1 MQETHQTIQKYLS
14 NKTWTDAQD
23 EELIKSLTKVE
34 AVLSDV
40 TTYLY
45 IMVNYFEQYVH
56 AVQTSPLF
64 VGPEG
69 QTDNDDVSSA
79 NPTQTSPAPANR
91 EERRA
96 ATKRQTPLERVQAKK

>member
-14 NKTWTDAQD
+14 NKSWTDTQD
-23 EELIKSLTKVE
+23 EELIKSLSKVE

-56 AVQTSPLF
+56 AVQSSPLF
-64 VGPEG
+64 VAPTIEDDG
-69 QTDNDDVSSA
+69 DVS
-79 NPTQTSPAPANR
+79 PTQTSSSPNR
-91 EERRA
+91 AERR
-96 ATKRQTPLERVQAKK
+96 ATKRQTPLERMAKK